1 MSDESRELLQRWC
14 REGGQDA
21 FTRFYRAQ
29 ADRLWRYLRRRGST
43 PDAAYDQV
51 AEAFL
56 RFIQS
61 VCKDPASPVAL
72 LYRIA
77 INLQI
82 DEFRRRR
89 ASPVVPD
96 ADRVAE
102 GVAVEADLADDE
114 RAYVRSLVG
123 RLPEDEQNLLLLRY
137 WIGLTHREIAEML
150 GMPEGTVRRRAAEL
164 LAALRARWGQD

>member
-1 MSDESRELLQRWC
+1 MSDEARELLRKYC
-14 REGGQDA
+14 REGDEGA
-21 FTRFYRAQ
+21 FARFYRSQ
-29 ADRLWRYLRRRGST
+29 ADRLWRYLRRRGS
-43 PDAAYDQV
+43 DAETAYDQV
-51 AEAFL
+51 GEAFL
-56 RFIQS
+56 RFLQS

-89 ASPVVPD
+89 ASPVIPD
-96 ADRVAE
+96 ADSVADQVPA
-102 GVAVEADLADDE
+102 GADADDE
-114 RAYVRSLVG
+114 LGYVRHLVG
-123 RLPEDEQNLLLLRY
+123 QLPEDEQNLLLLRY

-164 LAALRARWGQD
+164 LASLRARWGQA

>member
-14 REGGQDA
+14 REGDEGA

-29 ADRLWRYLRRRGST
+29 ADRLWRYLRSRGSNAE
-43 PDAAYDQV
+43 AAYDQV
-51 AEAFL
+51 GEAFL
-56 RFIQS
+56 RFLQA

-82 DEFRRRR
+82 DEFRRNR

-96 ADRVAE
+96 AD
-102 GVAVEADLADDE
+102 GVADGVPAEADVADDE
-114 RAYVRSLVG
+114 RAYVRILVG
-123 RLPEDEQNLLLLRY
+123 RLPEAEQNLLLLRY

>member
-14 REGGQDA
+14 REGDQGA

-29 ADRLWRYLRRRGST
+29 TDRLWRYLRSRGSSAET
-43 PDAAYDQV
+43 AYDQV

-56 RFIQS
+56 RFLQS
-61 VCKDPASPVAL
+61 VCRDPSAPVAL

-82 DEFRRRR
+82 DEFRRNR

-96 ADRVAE
+96 ADGVAE
-102 GVAVEADLADDE
+102 AAAAPAGISDDE
-114 RAYVRSLVG
+114 HAYVRLLVG

-164 LAALRARWGQD
+164 LAGLRARWGQD